1 MVYGNQLMTTGGA
14 DSDALPESLL
24 QWLTQRY
31 VSSTD
36 LQEALSSLERSILQN
51 ISLKQRRR
59 QQQQHGG
66 VEVVN
71 EAVTETVT
79 SVGGAVTLEVTWLVP
94 YFSN

>member
-51 ISLKQRRR
+51 ISLKQR

>member
-51 ISLKQRRR
+51 ISLKQQR
-59 QQQQHGG
+59 QHGG

-94 YFSN
+94 YLSN

>member
-51 ISLKQRRR
+51 ISLKQR

-79 SVGGAVTLEVTWLVP
+79 SVGGAVTLEVTWLVA